1 MLTISGTIVLMR
13 PGEDIIE
20 KGIADLSS
28 GIESVQS
35 ILVSIGASR
44 LRRAGLAIPANTYD
58 DPEHRL
64 YRLLAAEHGDAAHS
78 KYNALIRLLVSFERA
93 VECGN

>member
-1 MLTISGTIVLMR
+1 MK
-13 PGEDIIE
+13 PGEEIID
-20 KGIADLSS
+20 KGIDDLRS
-28 GIESVQS
+28 GVESMPAL
-35 ILVSIGASR
+35 LVSIGASR
-44 LRRAGLAIPANTYD
+44 LRRAGVPVPAKTFP

-64 YRLLAAEHGDAAHS
+64 YSLLAAEHGNAAHS